1 MYFITEYSKQQAKK
15 LGVEIKISTN
25 SRKKL
30 DVFKNNIKIAS
41 IGAVGYGDYPTFMI
55 SEGKEYAENKRRL
68 YKLRHAKDRN
78 VVGSN
83 GYYADNLLW

>member
-78 VVGSN
+78 DVDSN